1 MEKKQY
7 KKFIEQ
13 LKAVAEPNRL
23 KILDLIISGVQCN
36 CNLGDS
42 LNIKP
47 NLISHHISILENA
60 GFITLERDH
69 IDARWIYYS
78 INKEELNEFNKLS
91 SEFFDF
97 NRVKPRI
104 IQCGP
109 LARDM
114 FIDRIGVISK

>member
-7 KKFIEQ
+7 KKFMEQ

-23 KILDLIISGVQCN
+23 KILDLIMGGIQCN

-47 NLISHHISILENA
+47 NLISHHINILEDA
-60 GFITLERDH
+60 GFITLKRDP
-69 IDARWIYYS
+69 IDARWVYYS
-78 INKEELNEFNKLS
+78 VNKAELDEFNKLLG
-91 SEFFDF
+91 EFFNA

-109 LARDM
+109 LAREI
-114 FIDRIGVISK
+114 FIDRIGVTSK

>member
-1 MEKKQY
+1 MEMQRY
-7 KKFIEQ
+7 KKFLEQ

-23 KILDLIISGVQCN
+23 KILDLIIGGVQCN

-42 LNIKP
+42 LNMKP
-47 NLISHHISILENA
+47 NLISHHISILEEA
-60 GFITLERDH
+60 GFITLERDLV
-69 IDARWIYYS
+69 DARWIYYS
-78 INKEELNEFNKLS
+78 INKEELDEFNRLL

-109 LARDM
+109 LAREM
-114 FIDRIGVISK
+114 FIDRIGVTSK

>member
-1 MEKKQY
+1 MNTQQY
-7 KKFIEQ
+7 KKFLKQ

-23 KILDLIISGVQCN
+23 KIFDLIIGGIQCN
-36 CNLGDS
+36 CNLGDA
-42 LNIKP
+42 LKMKP
-47 NLISHHISILENA
+47 NLISHHISILEEA
-60 GFITLERDH
+60 GFISLERDLV
-69 IDARWIYYS
+69 DARWVYYS
-78 INKEELNEFNKLS
+78 INKKELEEFNRLVN
-91 SEFFDF
+91 EFFDF

>member
-7 KKFIEQ
+7 QKFAEQ
-13 LKAVAEPNRL
+13 LKAVSEPNRL
-23 KILDLIISGVQCN
+23 KILDLIMSGIQCN

-47 NLISHHISILENA
+47 NLISHHINILQNA
-60 GFITLERDH
+60 GFITLGRDPV
-69 IDARWIYYS
+69 DARWVYYS
-78 INKEELNEFNKLS
+78 VNKAELEGFNKLLG
-91 SEFFDF
+91 EFFST

-109 LARDM
+109 LARGL
-114 FIDRIGVISK
+114 FIDRIGVTNK

>member
-7 KKFIEQ
+7 KKFKEQ

-23 KILDLIISGVQCN
+23 KILDLIMSGIQCN

-47 NLISHHISILENA
+47 NLISHHINILQNA
-60 GFITLERDH
+60 GFITLERDPV
-69 IDARWIYYS
+69 DARWVYYS
-78 INKEELNEFNKLS
+78 VNKAELEEFNKLLG
-91 SEFFDF
+91 EFFNS

-104 IQCGP
+104 NLCGP
-109 LARDM
+109 LAREM
-114 FIDRIGVISK
+114 FIDRISMTSK